1 MSIGRHLSLVLLGL
15 VTMASAQGQKASPTR
30 PSVIDSTYVPPE
42 INYFWT
48 ETVHLYQDNR
58 TLKWDINLRP
68 KEKGMKGLDYSFSFD
83 YDNVI
88 FVEYKPQEIET
99 VPPSLHVGDSLGHDY
114 IVPLPAGREGEKMA
128 EYVARKS
135 PKGLDLI
142 GRAWRVRK
150 PFEALIFCKAGWKIA
165 RSRWS

>member
-1 MSIGRHLSLVLLGL
+1 MGTNPTLLYGFAGEDTMSIGRHLSLVLLGL

-88 FVEYKPQEIET
+88 FVEYKPHEIET
-99 VPPSLHVGDSLGHDY
+99 VPPSL
-114 IVPLPAGREGEKMA
+114 
-128 EYVARKS
+128 
-135 PKGLDLI
+135 
-142 GRAWRVRK
+142 
-150 PFEALIFCKAGWKIA
+150 
-165 RSRWS
+165 